1 MKRNAVCSHTGIFY
15 KKEVLYR
22 VSVSAIYSLFL
33 YNIAIRIKGEMHG
46 TNKRNKPEVFRIT
59 ALSDCG

>member
-33 YNIAIRIKGEMHG
+33 YNIAIRIKGGSSAG
-46 TNKRNKPEVFRIT
+46 TACYVCR
-59 ALSDCG
+59 